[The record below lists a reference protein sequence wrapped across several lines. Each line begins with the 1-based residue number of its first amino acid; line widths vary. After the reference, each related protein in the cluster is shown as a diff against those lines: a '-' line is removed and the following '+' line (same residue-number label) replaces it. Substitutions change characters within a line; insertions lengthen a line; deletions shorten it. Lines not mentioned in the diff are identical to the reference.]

1 MMNTIKKYS
10 YGLMLAGVTLLS
22 LSSCDDYFDD
32 VPNNATTLDD
42 VFSNRDQTLNWL
54 TNVYSYIP
62 NELRLRFQ
70 GGTGNGMMLHAS
82 MSGYQPWSDS
92 GQGKHKNI
100 INGTLSPSTGWVNDM
115 YKSFYRAIQY
125 ANIYLAHVDECA
137 PMSDDEKATTKAE
150 CRALRAYYYF
160 CLVKHFGPV
169 PIVGDRIYGVEDNLG
184 EMSLERNSI
193 D

>member
-92 GQGKHKNI
+92 GQGKHQNI
-100 INGTLSPSTGWVNDM
+100 IQGTLSPSTGWVNDM

-160 CLVKHFGPV
+160 
-169 PIVGDRIYGVEDNLG
+169 Y
-184 EMSLERNSI
+184 
-193 D
+193 

>member
-32 VPNNATTLDD
+32 VPKNATTIDD

-100 INGTLSPSTGWVNDM
+100 IQGTLSPSTG
-115 YKSFYRAIQY
+115 
-125 ANIYLAHVDECA
+125 
-137 PMSDDEKATTKAE
+137 
-150 CRALRAYYYF
+150 
-160 CLVKHFGPV
+160 
-169 PIVGDRIYGVEDNLG
+169 
-184 EMSLERNSI
+184 
-193 D
+193 